1 MPGGAPSRTPDD
13 RHNRD
18 IRDFISPP
26 PSQKRRRRII
36 ESSSSDEQRLDLQAG
51 HHADAQPQLPPH
63 VAANNENEHPEPIQI
78 DSGSESSDSMYVA
91 RLQPAVALQERNGRA
106 GTQSHHQVARPQQEV
121 ALQERNIRAIAQS
134 RQQPAPLGQRRTS
147 PQQQLLARR
156 QRRGTPQR
164 QLRHAEAEST
174 SEEESTGLSADE
186 SDQNAADLYRAA
198 ILGVRNRPN
207 AAQQVISNSTN
218 CIAASYINS

>member
-1 MPGGAPSRTPDD
+1 MPGGAPSRNPVD

-36 ESSSSDEQRLDLQAG
+36 ESSSSDEQNLDLQAG

-91 RLQPAVALQERNGRA
+91 R
-106 GTQSHHQVARPQQEV
+106 SQQAV

-147 PQQQLLARR
+147 PQQQQSARR

-164 QLRHAEAEST
+164 QHRHAEAEST